1 MSEIKK
7 DYSPQIKEAMKKKYS
22 PAMTKAMKEAEMF
35 WEDLVGEEI
44 IQIRRLTDKEM
55 EKTFPYWFSNPIIIR
70 LGNGTA
76 LIPMSDD
83 EGNDGGAMQ
92 LIDWEGNQKT
102 LYTK

>member
-1 MSEIKK
+1 MSETKK
-7 DYSPQIKEAMKKKYS
+7 EYSPQISEAMKKKYS
-22 PAMTKAMKEAEMF
+22 PAITKAMKEAEMF

-44 IQIRRLTDKEM
+44 IQIRRLTDEEM
-55 EKTFPYWFSNPIIIR
+55 ERSFPHWFGNPIIIR

-92 LIDWEGNQKT
+92 LIDWKGNQKT